1 MIVPLSWLKDYVD
14 VEERPEDLAEDLLLS
29 GTKVE
34 NILEREGEVVF
45 ELEITPNR
53 ADCLGIIG
61 VAREIAALYNKDI
74 KIPEP
79 FAETRISPKRNRIN
93 LQVVEKNLC
102 PYYTIGVVGEIKTQ
116 ESPSWLKKRLEQV
129 GTRPIN
135 NVVDIT
141 NYVML

>member
-1 MIVPLSWLKDYVD
+1 MLVPLSWLKEYVD
-14 VEERPEDLAEDLLLS
+14 VEESPEDLAEDLLLS

-34 NILEREGEVVF
+34 NILEKEGETIF

-61 VAREIAALYNKDI
+61 VAREIAALYNKDL

-79 FAETRISPKRNRIN
+79 FSETMFVSKRKRIN
-93 LQVVEKNLC
+93 LLVVEKSLC
-102 PYYTIGVVGEIKTQ
+102 PYYTIGVVGEIKIQ

-129 GTRPIN
+129 GIRPI
-135 NVVDIT
+135 
-141 NYVML
+141 